1 MFDARF
7 MVSRMHIQDLFSLK
21 LPLPVGMKIKN
32 LLDRGTDFNKTSTDN
47 FQEIV
52 EIWNT
57 VEESFQQVGYSLNLK
72 VVGEGKRC
80 VIVSESCFDKQ
91 SLFCK

>member
-1 MFDARF
+1 MQGLWYLACISKTYFT
-7 MVSRMHIQDLFSLK
+7 VK

-57 VEESFQQVGYSLNLK
+57 VEESFQQVGYSLDLK
-72 VVGEGKRC
+72 VVGEGKRR